1 MTEPTIVLVMG
12 ASGAGKTSV
21 GAALA
26 RRLGWGFLDADDL
39 HPAASIEKM
48 RAGEPL
54 TDAERAPWLAAVRDW
69 INRRQTAA
77 VVACSA
83 LKRRY
88 RDRLRKDRPAMRLVY
103 LKGDEALIAGRLE
116 ARRGHYW
123 PASLLASQFVDL
135 EPPSADEAPITVD
148 IDRPLEEIVEEIM
161 AKLGPDIGG

>member
-1 MTEPTIVLVMG
+1 MPPARIVLVMG
-12 ASGAGKTSV
+12 VSGAGKTSV

-26 RRLGWGFLDADDL
+26 RRLAFGFLDADDL
-39 HPAASIEKM
+39 HPAANIDKM

-54 TDAERAPWLAAVRDW
+54 SDADRAPWLAAVRAW
-69 INRRQTAA
+69 IDQRQTPA

-88 RDRLRKDRPAMRLVY
+88 RDLLRKGRPAMPLVY
-103 LKGDEALIAGRLE
+103 LKGDEALIARRLE

-123 PASLLASQFVDL
+123 PASLLASQFADL
-135 EPPSADEAPITVD
+135 EPPAADEAPIIVD
-148 IDRPLEEIVEEIM
+148 IDQPLEEIIAEIM